1 MALTFTILAVLPTT
15 ATTHAVQLTDGPQ
28 ADTYTV
34 QPGDTLNAIARRA
47 GVTVDALTRANPQVD
62 PDTLYVGTV
71 LRMPA
76 IANAQPAADISPR
89 AAQPAQD
96 PFSLNPPAPARAAL
110 PSSSPTIG
118 RSLMVYS
125 VQAGDTLNSIA
136 LRYATTP
143 STLID
148 VNGPAVAMQLQAG
161 QSLMVPG
168 TPSMPAAMSA
178 MSGMPAANGMS
189 VASGVPAA
197 NGTSWTSGMAMQS
210 APAAAGSATMSS
222 ARADAPTARIAT
234 GAPVAPGLS
243 NATTMSSTVPG
254 NTMPSVQPRGMEMTS
269 ASLSST
275 SPAAQI
281 ALQYIGS
288 AYVFGGNGPSGFD
301 CSGFVEYVMRQIGRN
316 VPRDLAGQYAAGY
329 HPQGAPE
336 PGDLVFFQD
345 TYDYGLS
352 HVGIYIGN
360 GNFIHAISEAS
371 GVGISNMNEP
381 YYVER
386 LYGVTRLPDSVK

>member
-1 MALTFTILAVLPTT
+1 
-15 ATTHAVQLTDGPQ
+15 
-28 ADTYTV
+28 
-34 QPGDTLNAIARRA
+34 
-47 GVTVDALTRANPQVD
+47 
-62 PDTLYVGTV
+62 
-71 LRMPA
+71 
-76 IANAQPAADISPR
+76 
-89 AAQPAQD
+89 
-96 PFSLNPPAPARAAL
+96 
-110 PSSSPTIG
+110 
-118 RSLMVYS
+118 
-125 VQAGDTLNSIA
+125 
-136 LRYATTP
+136 
-143 STLID
+143 
-148 VNGPAVAMQLQAG
+148 
-161 QSLMVPG
+161 
-168 TPSMPAAMSA
+168 
-178 MSGMPAANGMS
+178 
-189 VASGVPAA
+189 
-197 NGTSWTSGMAMQS
+197 
-210 APAAAGSATMSS
+210 
-222 ARADAPTARIAT
+222 
-234 GAPVAPGLS
+234 
-243 NATTMSSTVPG
+243 
-254 NTMPSVQPRGMEMTS
+254 MEMTS